1 MGMVEGRG
9 IVRSVSGNGDHLT
22 VVLKHSHKALLV
34 GRTGT
39 THHLETDN
47 AVIGLIIREG
57 GEVGTGYYG
66 VGGRLLVYYSYLAAY
81 LTGSSGGRQSQ
92 S

>member
-9 IVRSVSGNGDHLT
+9 IVRSVSSNGDHLT
-22 VVLKHSHKALLV
+22 VFLKHSHKALLV

-47 AVIGLIIREG
+47 AFIGLIIREG

-66 VGGRLLVYYSYLAAY
+66 VGGRLLVYYSYL
-81 LTGSSGGRQSQ
+81 GGLSHGQ
-92 S
+92 